1 MNEPLWISEAIV
13 RVIHQDQI
21 QQHGGSLGVR
31 DENLLSASL
40 ARPRHL
46 FAYGQPDLFDLA
58 AAYGYGLAKNHPFID
73 GNKRT
78 AFMVMYVF
86 LGLNGYLLE
95 VPEIEVVQIMEG
107 LATDKETQESLA
119 QWLRKNSVNSSVGKY
134 LKPKKSS

>member
-21 QQHGGSLGVR
+21 QQHGGSLGLR

-86 LGLNGYLLE
+86 LGLNQYLIE

-107 LATDKETQESLA
+107 LATDQETQEFLA
-119 QWLRKNSVNSSVGKY
+119 QWLRKNSV
-134 LKPKKSS
+134 LELM

>member
-21 QQHGGSLGVR
+21 QQHGGSLGLR

-86 LGLNGYLLE
+86 LGLNQYLIE

-107 LATDKETQESLA
+107 LATDQETQESLA
-119 QWLRKNSVNSSVGKY
+119 QWLRKNSV
-134 LKPKKSS
+134 LELM